1 MNSVDLAV
9 ELGLPAVCLLGWA
22 IVYWAAWLLTRPAD
36 VAPAP
41 ASMTLPGPESPA
53 VVNLLANRW
62 SLTVDAAEATLLDL
76 AARGYLEL
84 RQAGPDPRDSTVHPT
99 GRTDGLTEYERQVLD
114 RVVERAVGGLVPLTA
129 LAFADEKR
137 AGLWASSLRRAVID
151 EARRLGLT
159 RRRFPKGLVVA
170 LSLLGA
176 LAALGVAA
184 GSYHYLSRTQEDD
197 RWGGVGA
204 AFFVTIMVLFAI
216 ARRNMG
222 ERDTPLGRAVAAR
235 WLGLRDWL
243 AGHEAFADLPPAA
256 VTVWHRYLSYGAAL
270 GATRGASEVI
280 HLGLG
285 DRSRIW
291 SAYGGT
297 WRQVGVSYPNTLPRY
312 GQPLGWPFVRAVG
325 AGWFGWALV
334 GIVGPAAA
342 RQASLPVDPADDPL
356 HFLFGQWFEPWRNLA
371 ELDLITLGILLVGL
385 ALLGYATYTMIR
397 VFADVASTV
406 TVSGEV
412 IWYQMW
418 QYHSSDESTDRTPI
432 NYYLVID
439 DGRSDQTRAWILPK
453 EISGQCELGD
463 VVTAQVRR
471 WTRRVKQV
479 TVLRAATPAPE
490 IADGSS
496 GTGTVAGGVAEPL
509 LTADELS
516 AAVGRQVRPDRTSS
530 YRGDPRYTAAN
541 FNDLTGTFTV
551 SVSVIRGR
559 AGRVL
564 MVIGKGAGE
573 PLPTPRGDEA
583 YLAKD
588 RVVGRRGDVVVML
601 APGRNV
607 AATQLAGLLPL
618 ALDRAAVQAAA
629 PS

>member
-1 MNSVDLAV
+1 MNPVDLAI

-22 IVYWAAWLLTRPAD
+22 GVYWIALLFTRPAD

-62 SLTVDAAEATLLDL
+62 SLTVDAAESTLLDL

-84 RQAGPDPRDSTVHPT
+84 RQAGPESRDSTVHPT
-99 GRTDGLTEYERQVLD
+99 GRTDGLNEYERQVLD
-114 RVVERAVGGLVPLTA
+114 RVVERAVGGMVPLTA
-129 LAFADEKR
+129 LAFANEKR
-137 AGLWASSLRRAVID
+137 AGLWSSSLRRAVID

-170 LSLLGA
+170 FGVFGA
-176 LAALGVAA
+176 LAGLGVAA
-184 GSYHYLSRTQEDD
+184 GSYHYLSRIQAAD

-204 AFFVTIMVLFAI
+204 AFFVTTMVLSGI
-216 ARRNMG
+216 AGRNMG

-235 WLGLRDWL
+235 WLGLRAWL
-243 AGHEAFADLPPAA
+243 VGHEAFADLPPAA

-270 GATRGASEVI
+270 GVTRAASQVI
-280 HLGLG
+280 HLGLA

-312 GQPLGWPFVRAVG
+312 GQPLGWPFVRALG
-325 AGWFGWALV
+325 AAGFGWSLV

-342 RQASLPVDPADDPL
+342 RQESRPVDPAHDPF
-356 HFLFGQWFEPWRNLA
+356 HFLFGRWFQPWLNLA
-371 ELDLITLGILLVGL
+371 ELDSITLGILFVGL
-385 ALLGYATYTMIR
+385 ALLGYAAYTMIR
-397 VFADVASTV
+397 VFGDVAGTA

-418 QYHSSDESTDRTPI
+418 QYHSSDESSDRTPI

-439 DGRSDQTRAWILPK
+439 DGRSDRTRAWVLPK

-479 TVLRAATPAPE
+479 TVLRAATPAPHVTDDS
-490 IADGSS
+490 ADA
-496 GTGTVAGGVAEPL
+496 GTVAGNVAESL

-516 AAVGRQVRPDRTSS
+516 AVVGRQVRPDRDSG
-530 YRGDPRYTAAN
+530 YRGDPRYTNTN
-541 FNDLTGTFTV
+541 FNDLTGTFAV
-551 SVSVIRGR
+551 SVSVVRGR
-559 AGRVL
+559 AGRVVL
-564 MVIGKGAGE
+564 VIGKGAGQ

-588 RVVGRRGDVVVML
+588 RVVGRRGNVVVML

-618 ALDRAAVQAAA
+618 ALDRAAVQAA
-629 PS
+629 PTS

>member
-1 MNSVDLAV
+1 MNPVDMAV

-22 IVYWAAWLLTRPAD
+22 GVYWAALLLTRPAD

-62 SLTVDAAEATLLDL
+62 SLTTDVAESTLLDL

-84 RQAGPDPRDSTVHPT
+84 RQAGADPRDSTVHPT
-99 GRTDGLTEYERQVLD
+99 GRTDGLTGYERQVLD
-114 RVVERAVGGLVPLTA
+114 RVVERAVGGMVPLTA

-137 AGLWASSLRRAVID
+137 AGLWSSSLRGAVIA

-159 RRRFPKGLVVA
+159 RRRFPKGLVVG
-170 LSLLGA
+170 LGVLGA
-176 LAALGVAA
+176 LAALGVAS
-184 GSYHYLSRTQEDD
+184 GSYHYLTRIQETD

-204 AFFVTIMVLFAI
+204 AFFVTVMVLSGI
-216 ARRNMG
+216 AGRNMG

-235 WLGLRDWL
+235 WLGLRAWL
-243 AGHEAFADLPPAA
+243 AGHEAFVDLPPAA

-270 GATRGASEVI
+270 GVTRGASQVI
-280 HLGLG
+280 HLGMA
-285 DRSRIW
+285 DRSRVW

-297 WRQVGVSYPNTLPRY
+297 WRQVEVSYPSTLPRY
-312 GQPLGWPFVRAVG
+312 GQPLGWPFVRALG
-325 AGWFGWALV
+325 AAWFGWALV
-334 GIVGPAAA
+334 GIVGPALA
-342 RQASLPVDPADDPL
+342 RQDSLPADPADDPL
-356 HFLFGQWFEPWRNLA
+356 HFLFGQWFEPWRNVA
-371 ELDLITLGILLVGL
+371 GLDPFTLGILLVGL
-385 ALLGYATYTMIR
+385 VLLGYAAYTMIR
-397 VFADVASTV
+397 VFADLGSTV

-418 QYHSSDESTDRTPI
+418 QYNTSDDSSRQIPI

-439 DGRSDQTRAWILPK
+439 DGRSDRTRAWILPK
-453 EISGQCELGD
+453 EIAGQCELGD
-463 VVTAQVRR
+463 VVTAEVRR

-479 TVLRAATPAPE
+479 TVLRAAPPAPHLTE
-490 IADGSS
+490 
-496 GTGTVAGGVAEPL
+496 GTAGTDAVAGNVAESL
-509 LTADELS
+509 LTADELG
-516 AAVGRQVRPDRTSS
+516 AAVGRQVRPDRDSG
-530 YRGDPRYTAAN
+530 YRGDPRYTN
-541 FNDLTGTFTV
+541 STFNDLTGTFAV

-559 AGRVL
+559 AGRVV
-564 MVIGKGAGE
+564 MNIGKGSGQ
-573 PLPTPRGDEA
+573 PLPTPGGDEA

-601 APGRNV
+601 ASGRNV

-618 ALDRAAVQAAA
+618 ALDRAAVQAA
-629 PS
+629 PTS